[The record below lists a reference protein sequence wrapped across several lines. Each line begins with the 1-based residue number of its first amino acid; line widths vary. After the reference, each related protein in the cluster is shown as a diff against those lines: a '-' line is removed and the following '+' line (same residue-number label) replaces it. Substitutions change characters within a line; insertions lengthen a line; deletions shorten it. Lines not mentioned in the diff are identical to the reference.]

1 MLSDYRSDKW
11 YTIFSE
17 ILLKTLRS
25 AYLSASA
32 VDFISCSIEA
42 LSPNILIQKE
52 ERIQILENLWKV
64 FQSVPP
70 VSQQQLVPEI
80 KSKWESTLNA
90 LKSPVPVDLDKIH
103 DVIDCKITFNKAQI
117 KCDDPYELYL
127 FIRSNTDVPLKI
139 KKFSIVLW
147 DTNSLFKLFAK
158 DAGEYTKRWET
169 LRPMRQELLLE
180 PSKCYKI
187 VFEGDKTQFA
197 ENIELQIVKVEL
209 EMGSDRVFALMTQST
224 SLNKTKPFKDN
235 FLQKDC
241 MELIPVISSLY
252 VTPT

>member
-1 MLSDYRSDKW
+1 MLSDYRADKW

-42 LSPNILIQKE
+42 LSPNILIQKD

-64 FQSVPP
+64 FQCVPP

-90 LKSPVPVDLDKIH
+90 LKSPIPVDLDKIH
-103 DVIDCKITFNKAQI
+103 DVVDCKITFNKAQI
-117 KCDDPYELYL
+117 KCDEPYELYL

-147 DTNSLFKLFAK
+147 DTKAFFKLFAK
-158 DAGEYTKRWET
+158 DAGEYTKR
-169 LRPMRQELLLE
+169 
-180 PSKCYKI
+180 
-187 VFEGDKTQFA
+187 
-197 ENIELQIVKVEL
+197 
-209 EMGSDRVFALMTQST
+209 
-224 SLNKTKPFKDN
+224 
-235 FLQKDC
+235 
-241 MELIPVISSLY
+241 
-252 VTPT
+252 